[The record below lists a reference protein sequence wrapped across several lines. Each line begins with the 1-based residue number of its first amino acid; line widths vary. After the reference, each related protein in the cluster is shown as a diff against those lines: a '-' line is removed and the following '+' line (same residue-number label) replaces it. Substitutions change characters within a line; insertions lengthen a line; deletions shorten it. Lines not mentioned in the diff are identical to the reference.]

1 MKIEKINQPV
11 RSQELLPQIA
21 DRIFS
26 VCKSDPSFHLKDE
39 LEIIENKVLTF
50 QRKIQR
56 QDSLLKQSEE
66 IERDI
71 LQRITILDDHNE
83 QKQTELLESIGSEL

>member
-1 MKIEKINQPV
+1 MKIEKVDQYV

-39 LEIIENKVLTF
+39 LEIIENKVLSF
-50 QRKIQR
+50 QRKIQK
-56 QDSLLKQSEE
+56 QDSLLKQSEK
-66 IERDI
+66 IEKDI
-71 LQRITILDDHNE
+71 SQRIIILDDHNQ
-83 QKQTELLESIGSEL
+83 QKQIELLESIGSEL